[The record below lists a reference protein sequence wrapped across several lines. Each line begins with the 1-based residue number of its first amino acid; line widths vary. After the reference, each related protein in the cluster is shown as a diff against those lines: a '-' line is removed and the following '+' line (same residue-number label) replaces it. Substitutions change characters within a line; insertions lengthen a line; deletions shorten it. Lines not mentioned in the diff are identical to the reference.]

1 MNIKSAS
8 KEALLITEAL
18 EALYHLLKY
27 FISNITLEIREAHL
41 RKKKLPQT
49 MAAARGQEKKSKY
62 NHGLDK
68 LSNRIRGELMRRT
81 KAGEMQIK

>member
-1 MNIKSAS
+1 MLVLNIKTAS
-8 KEALLITEAL
+8 KEALLSTEAL

-49 MAAARGQEKKSKY
+49 MAAARGQKKRVSIIMAWT
-62 NHGLDK
+62 
-68 LSNRIRGELMRRT
+68 SCPIE
-81 KAGEMQIK
+81 